1 MKLYFLR
8 HGIAEDIENAKGSDA
23 ARALTPKGIERME
36 ISARVMAKL
45 GVKPARLYSSPLV
58 RARQTAEIVAR
69 AVGVEVKIEPTVGPG
84 FNPPAVSALIA
95 GLSSADDV
103 MFVGH
108 EPDFSEVISA
118 LTGDR
123 WGNLVFRETARNF
136 GPLMATAATTTI
148 AQVDEVVPLGALD
161 PETVVTPGIFV
172 DRVVALGERAW
183 LHGGAF
189 VGGVDIEGR
198 PLGAAATGT
207 EVAQ

>member
-45 GVKPARLYSSPLV
+45 GVKPARLYSSPLT
-58 RARQTAEIVAR
+58 RARQTAEIVAK

-84 FNPPAVSALIA
+84 FNPQAVSALIA

-108 EPDFSEVISA
+108 EPDFSQVISA
-118 LTGDR
+118 LTGGSNITMKKGSLARLDVSANTR
-123 WGNLVFRETARNF
+123 LLRCSLVW
-136 GPLMATAATTTI
+136 LI
-148 AQVDEVVPLGALD
+148 APAVFVESEDDE
-161 PETVVTPGIFV
+161 
-172 DRVVALGERAW
+172 
-183 LHGGAF
+183 
-189 VGGVDIEGR
+189 
-198 PLGAAATGT
+198 
-207 EVAQ
+207 